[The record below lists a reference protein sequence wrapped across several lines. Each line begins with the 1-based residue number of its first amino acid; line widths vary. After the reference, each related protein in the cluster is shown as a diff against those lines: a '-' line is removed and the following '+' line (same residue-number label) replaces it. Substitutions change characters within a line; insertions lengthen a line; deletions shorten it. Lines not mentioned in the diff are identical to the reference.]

1 MFSDASA
8 ISERDPQVWCQT
20 SRVPEEAVDN
30 VDDFALNKV
39 I

>member
-1 MFSDASA
+1 MFSDASE
-8 ISERDPQVWCQT
+8 ISEKDPHVCRQT

-30 VDDFALNKV
+30 VDDFALNKL